1 VIVVVGGRGL
11 IGSSIVTR
19 LRSSGHE
26 VMVVTHDP
34 KRAGDPGTRYGDLT
48 RPDTLEPAVAG
59 ADVVIQSVNFPTY
72 PIEKSRRRQTFV
84 AYDGIGT
91 ERLVRAAERVGA
103 RRYVFISGVGAR
115 SGSPKPYFQALR
127 RGERA
132 VLDAGLEPMCIEPT
146 MVFGPR
152 SRGLNTILAVA
163 RWSPLMPVIGDGTEM
178 HQPVYVE
185 DVTELVRQ
193 AAELGAPQGVFEVG
207 GPERFSLEELLRRL
221 FAAAGLERRIVHV
234 PFRLARAS
242 AALLERLPG
251 QLLTRSA
258 IDFFTEDFVADLGPL
273 AASFSLRLTP
283 FEEGLARYLSP
294 RGARLSGPPG
304 LSPR

>member
-1 VIVVVGGRGL
+1 MIVVVGGRGL
-11 IGSSIVTR
+11 IGSSIVAR

-26 VMVVTHDP
+26 VVVVTHDP
-34 KRAGDPGTRYGDLT
+34 HHAGDPATRYGDLT
-48 RPDTLEPAVAG
+48 RPDTLESAVAG
-59 ADVVIQSVNFPTY
+59 ADVVIQSANFPTY
-72 PIEKSRRRQTFV
+72 PIEKSRRGQTFV

-103 RRYVFISGVGAR
+103 RRYLFISGVGAR
-115 SGSPKPYFQALR
+115 YGSPKPYFQALR
-127 RGERA
+127 QGEQV
-132 VLDAGLEPMCIEPT
+132 VLDAALEPVCIEPT

-152 SRGLNTILAVA
+152 SRGLNTILGIA
-163 RWSPLMPVIGDGTEM
+163 RWSPLMPVIGDGGEL

-185 DVTELVRQ
+185 DVAELVRQ
-193 AAELGAPQGVFEVG
+193 AVEPGAPEGVFEIG

-234 PFRLARAS
+234 PIRLARTS

-273 AASFSLRLTP
+273 AASFAVCLTP
-283 FEEGLARYLSP
+283 FEEGLARYLNP
-294 RGARLSGPPG
+294 GGAPA
-304 LSPR
+304 